1 MKIASALASILLFAA
16 GCSEYPEHQYSS
28 TYSTPS
34 YTGSTVSAP
43 AYSTTTPTYSS
54 SVSQGSAAASQL
66 MNETD
71 RALVTTVRTTLNQN
85 PNLGPACRNV
95 FVSSRSGTVTLTG
108 SVPTEQDRQFIEN
121 AVRNINGVYEVN
133 DQLQVTGQPT
143 GAADSR
149 VYTAQ
154 PTAANPM
161 SAGNVFNLHVQ
172 GLDEPDRTLA
182 QRILHEL
189 RTDTILP
196 SLLPTV
202 NITVSG
208 GRVTLE
214 GNVQNEQQRR
224 VIDSAI
230 QRAAGGSNVSD
241 MLQVR

>member
-1 MKIASALASILLFAA
+1 M
-16 GCSEYPEHQYSS
+16 
-28 TYSTPS
+28 T
-34 YTGSTVSAP
+34 
-43 AYSTTTPTYSS
+43 
-54 SVSQGSAAASQL
+54 
-66 MNETD
+66 ETD
-71 RALVTTVRTTLNQN
+71 RTLVGTVRTTLNQN
-85 PNLGPACRNV
+85 PTLGPACRNV
-95 FVSSRSGTVTLTG
+95 YVSSTSGTVTLTG

-121 AVRNINGVYEVN
+121 AVRNINGVYQVN

-149 VYTAQ
+149 IYIAQ
-154 PTAANPM
+154 PTAAANPM

-172 GLDEPDRTLA
+172 GLDEPDRTVA

-196 SLLPTV
+196 SLLPMV

-230 QRAAGGSNVSD
+230 QRAVGGNNVSD